1 MEQALFLEKS
11 IKAIV
16 PHALFVH
23 CHCHLLQLDC
33 VQASN
38 STPGIKHVYTSLW
51 NFFHCSPKRT
61 ESLKEVQHVLD
72 MPELK
77 IHKPSDTRWLAHEK
91 CLKVVKA
98 SYSAIVTALDSIHDS
113 SHEPEALGL
122 SKALSKQATIAVIF
136 LLDYTLPQVGKL
148 SKSLQTESLDMTV
161 VSTLVEATLIA
172 LDEATLPSANWV
184 LELMGE
190 KSILE
195 QVTGVAISSDDIQ
208 YFQEMVAKPFIE
220 LLKCNISNC
229 FSSSGDI
236 VQAMSIFD
244 PK

>member
-1 MEQALFLEKS
+1 MKKSDAASIYSALIECLKEKNLQVS
-11 IKAIV
+11 KIVGLGFDGASTFSGKKSGVQTRIKAIV

-33 VQASN
+33 VQAAN

-51 NFFHCSPKRT
+51 KFFHCSPKRT

-77 IHKPSDTRWLAHEK
+77 IHKPRDTRWLAHEK

-113 SHEPEALGL
+113 LHEPEALGL
-122 SKALSKQATIAVIF
+122 SKALSKQATIAAIF

-148 SKSLQTESLDMTV
+148 SRNLQTESLDLTV

-172 LDEATLPSANWV
+172 LDEATLPSANWGFRANV
-184 LELMGE
+184 RE
-190 KSILE
+190 KHPGTSHR
-195 QVTGVAISSDDIQ
+195 SS
-208 YFQEMVAKPFIE
+208 YFF
-220 LLKCNISNC
+220 
-229 FSSSGDI
+229 
-236 VQAMSIFD
+236 
-244 PK
+244 